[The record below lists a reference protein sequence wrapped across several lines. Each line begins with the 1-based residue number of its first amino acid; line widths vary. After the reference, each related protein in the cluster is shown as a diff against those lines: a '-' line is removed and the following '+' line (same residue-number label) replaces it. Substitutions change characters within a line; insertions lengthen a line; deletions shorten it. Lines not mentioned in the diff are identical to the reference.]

1 MEQANMIEK
10 IQAIKALFKNICHTL
25 SRDEIND
32 IRTKIYKN
40 TKLYEYYA
48 NKTKLNKKQTNR
60 FNEVIN
66 NLNELHEYLLNKEGS
81 IDNSAPYE
89 LDKLFEHYEYYK
101 PILTRSSFEGN
112 YVKYTSSGDFTSSI
126 GVYFENIKF
135 YLSNLIYYYMLKGKW
150 KIQLSMLVSF
160 ISPINEETDIMHS
173 KSDNVEIMRGHNFF
187 FLLGFTPCKAEKPLR
202 GMELQEKKHKKDY
215 RIQKICLERTY
226 C

>member
-1 MEQANMIEK
+1 MNQENITQK
-10 IQAIKALFKNICHTL
+10 IQAIKALFKNIRDTL

-40 TKLYEYYA
+40 IKLYEYYA

-60 FNEVIN
+60 FNEIIN
-66 NLNELHEYLLNKEGS
+66 NLNEIHEYLLNKEAS
-81 IDNSAPYE
+81 IDNNAPYE

-126 GVYFENIKF
+126 GAYFEKINF
-135 YLSNLIYYYMLKGKW
+135 YLSNLIYYYMLKGEW
-150 KIQLSMLVSF
+150 KIQLSMQVSF

-173 KSDNVEIMRGHNFF
+173 KSDNVEIMRGRSTNDILNMLIETFKQRYQEG
-187 FLLGFTPCKAEKPLR
+187 LETRMR
-202 GMELQEKKHKKDY
+202 G
-215 RIQKICLERTY
+215 INCF
-226 C
+226 